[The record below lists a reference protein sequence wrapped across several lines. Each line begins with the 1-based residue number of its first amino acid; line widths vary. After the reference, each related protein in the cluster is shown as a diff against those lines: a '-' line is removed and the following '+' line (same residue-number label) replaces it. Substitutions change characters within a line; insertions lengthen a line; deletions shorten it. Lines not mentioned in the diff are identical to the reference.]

1 MSGVHEY
8 GTRDQTDA
16 VVMEGFNV
24 FETEEG
30 MCIMSVTS
38 SLFISLTFT
47 GLCTILTLA
56 QTDRNHIK
64 RAGSYTSFW
73 PCCSTVPCKW

>member
-16 VVMEGFNV
+16 VAIEGFNV

-30 MCIMSVTS
+30 MCIMTVTN
-38 SLFISLTFT
+38 SLLISLTFT
-47 GLCTILTLA
+47 GLCTILTYQESRFLHKLLA
-56 QTDRNHIK
+56 MLLHF
-64 RAGSYTSFW
+64 A
-73 PCCSTVPCKW
+73 P